1 MPPPRN
7 SAHEPRGQVTVLL
20 DESVLH
26 QSCGGDN
33 DFAREL
39 FEEYQQRVLEL
50 LDSIKASV
58 ASSKL
63 DDIRKAAHELKG
75 SSLTLGAVE
84 MAQISRTM
92 EDGCRNGE
100 VQDLPQ
106 WIVTMEERATELFA
120 HLKQV
125 GYL

>member
-1 MPPPRN
+1 M
-7 SAHEPRGQVTVLL
+7 LL

-50 LDSIKASV
+50 LQSIK
-58 ASSKL
+58 SSL
-63 DDIRKAAHELKG
+63 SAGQSEEIRKAAHELKG
-75 SSLTLGAVE
+75 SSLTLGAMA
-84 MAQISRTM
+84 MAQISRTV
-92 EDGCRNGE
+92 EDGCRSGQ
-100 VQDLPQ
+100 VQQLPE
-106 WIVTMEERATELFA
+106 WVTTMEQQAEALFA

>member
-1 MPPPRN
+1 M
-7 SAHEPRGQVTVLL
+7 LL

-39 FEEYQQRVLEL
+39 FEEYQLRVLEL
-50 LDSIKASV
+50 LEAIKVSLAEGKS
-58 ASSKL
+58 
-63 DDIRKAAHELKG
+63 DEIRKAAHELKG

-84 MAQISRTM
+84 MAQISRTV
-92 EDGCRNGE
+92 EDGCRSGQTQE
-100 VQDLPQ
+100 LPQ
-106 WIVTMEERATELFA
+106 WVSTMEEQARQLFS